1 MTTTSAALRRWR
13 AAISGAAAIVG
24 LAALAGCAANRPL
37 PTMAFEYPNDPRQ
50 RHPISIREGERRVEL
65 FIGSTRGRLTPTQH
79 DDIVAFA
86 HAWRREA
93 AGGIIIDVPAGTS
106 NERAA
111 VDAVQEIRALLAASG
126 VPPAVVDARPY
137 RPASPNRLATIRLNY
152 PRMVAE
158 AGPCGTWP
166 RDLGPTIDAQWTEN
180 QPYWNFGCAPQRN
193 LAAMVDD
200 PGDLVQPRGDVPV
213 YTARRNTV
221 FEKYRKGESTATVY
235 PDANKGKISDLGQ

>member
-13 AAISGAAAIVG
+13 AAVSGAAAIVS
-24 LAALAGCAANRPL
+24 LAALAGCTAHRPL
-37 PTMAFEYPNDPRQ
+37 PTTAFEYPNDPRL

-65 FIGSTRGRLTPTQH
+65 FIGTTRGRLTPPQR
-79 DDIVAFA
+79 DDIIAFA
-86 HAWRREA
+86 RAWRREA

-111 VDAVQEIRALLAASG
+111 VDAVQEIRALLAGAG

-137 RPASPNRLATIRLNY
+137 RPASPNRLATVRLNY

-180 QPYWNFGCAPQRN
+180 QPYWNFACAQQRN

-200 PGDLVQPRGDVPV
+200 PADLVQPRGDVPV

-221 FEKYRKGESTATVY
+221 LDKYRKGESTATVY
-235 PDANKGKISDLGQ
+235 PDADKGKISDLGQ